1 MFKSYF
7 ALSVMKSPDSTSSKN
22 DPSPDESLTCY
33 VWNVP
38 KISYFP
44 TKKNINGEALWH
56 FSTIFSHE
64 TGSFTLPLSMDFLN
78 ISFKIALDLISHEVN
93 IF

>member
-44 TKKNINGEALWH
+44 TKKNINGEAL
-56 FSTIFSHE
+56 
-64 TGSFTLPLSMDFLN
+64 
-78 ISFKIALDLISHEVN
+78 
-93 IF
+93 